1 MPHTRSVTVAL
12 YFGTGS
18 RYEAAH
24 EQGIA
29 HLVEHMLFK
38 GSRRYP
44 SAQRISETI
53 EGVGGILN
61 AATDKELTVYYAKVA
76 SRHAELAFDLLSDMV
91 QAPPPRSRPSWRR
104 RSGWCWRSW
113 AWPRTLRGSGCTRC
127 CPSCCGRSSPWAGRS
142 PARPRTVNA
151 QTRESLAAYVGRGY
165 GPANTVLVVAGDAD
179 PAAVADA
186 AELPLRRRRR
196 PAALLAPRPR
206 RRGPAPAVAPR
217 QRETEQAYLCLG
229 GPALSRADPDRY
241 ALRLAN
247 AILGDGMSSRLFLEV
262 RERRGL
268 AYDVQSYV
276 NAFYDTGAVVV
287 SAGVEPEQVDPALEA
302 ILAEVDKL
310 RQCPVPETELR
321 KVKEYVKGRTL
332 LGLEDSSSVA
342 SWYATQ
348 ELLTPELLTP
358 DEAIERIE
366 AVTRRGRPA
375 RLPAGL
381 QPRLAQPLLHRPGRR
396 RGRPAG
402 APQAPL
408 SSTGATLEGA
418 LTAGQHWYP
427 IIRRCTMQMEC
438 TATESSA
445 GAKRD
450 ERDGSTHA
458 GT

>member
-1 MPHTRSVTVAL
+1 MQNGSPRPYHRHVLPNGLRVLVVPLPHTRSVTVAL

-76 SRHAELAFDLLSDMV
+76 SRHADLAFDLLSDMV
-91 QAPPPRSRPSWRR
+91 QAPRFEPDELQKEKRVVLEELGLAQDAPGEWVHQMLSELLWPEQPL
-104 RSGWCWRSW
+104 GWEI
-113 AWPRTLRGSGCTRC
+113 
-127 CPSCCGRSSPWAGRS
+127 AGT
-142 PARPRTVNA
+142 PRTVNA
-151 QTRESLAAYVGRGY
+151 QTRESLQAYVGRGY

-179 PAAVADA
+179 PAAVASA
-186 AELPLRRRRR
+186 ATSRFSAEGAPPPSWLPAR
-196 PAALLAPRPR
+196 PADGQPLLTTQ
-206 RRGPAPAVAPR
+206 

-276 NAFYDTGAVVV
+276 SAFYDTGAVVV

-302 ILAEVDKL
+302 ILGEVDKL
-310 RQCPVPETELR
+310 RQGPVPEAELR

-366 AVTRRGRPA
+366 AVSIEDILRISQRVFSPRWPNLSYIGPDGDGDSLRE
-375 RLPAGL
+375 RLKLP
-381 QPRLAQPLLHRPGRR
+381 
-396 RGRPAG
+396 
-402 APQAPL
+402 
-408 SSTGATLEGA
+408 
-418 LTAGQHWYP
+418 
-427 IIRRCTMQMEC
+427 
-438 TATESSA
+438 
-445 GAKRD
+445 
-450 ERDGSTHA
+450 
-458 GT
+458 